1 MADGKITFST
11 ELDNKE
17 LEKGLSKLNKNI
29 ESSEKKLS
37 ALTEKR
43 KSIGDNLFDQKGKQ
57 SGIKAEL
64 EAAKD
69 EAMQTESVISDL
81 KAQIS
86 EMEAIRSNG
95 GSENPAEW
103 VAAETSLKE
112 AKASLK
118 EQEAILARQN
128 KEAEKLDG
136 QYTKITDQVNKTTE
150 SLMAV
155 KAQWESTSQEVSDMK
170 AQAVEMTEQIEASA
184 KNQSIFGDAVNATG
198 KGFDALL
205 SRASKLVSRV
215 FVFSMITTGLRAVRD
230 WMGQVIENND
240 EASAAVARL
249 KGAFLTMM
257 QPLMSVVIPI
267 FTTLVNLLTAIIGKI
282 AALFSMLGGKTV
294 KQSADAAKAL
304 NNQGK
309 AYKNVGKQVQKA
321 TKQLMGFDEINKLE
335 SPDTSTAGSGGGSS
349 DSGIQPDF
357 EWADGISETLDR
369 IANYVFLIGAGF
381 ALWKIGSMLPGQLGD
396 ILSKLGLIMIA
407 IGGLLI
413 AWDGVKDAWENGV
426 DWGNMAEMILGV
438 AIAAGALYMAFGSI
452 AAGITLIVGG
462 AVLLVTAFHDMMKNG
477 ANLKNT
483 LLAIA
488 GIMMAGLGI
497 SLLVGSFIPLLIAG
511 IASLLLAL
519 TVATGHGGEL
529 IDGLKQVCS
538 GFLDFITGVFSGD
551 WDKAWQGIVSVGK
564 GAVNI
569 LISIINSMIDLVVR
583 GLNML
588 SFDIPDWVPFIGGG
602 HFGFN
607 IQKAPQIPYLAQGAV
622 IPPNREFLAVLGDQ
636 SSGNNIEAPESLIRK
651 IVREETRGM
660 SSRRV
665 EELLETLISVV
676 NGIEVGDETIGR
688 AAARYNRVAERAR
701 GY

>member
-1 MADGKITFST
+1 MPDGKITFST
-11 ELDNKE
+11 DLDNKQ
-17 LEKGLSKLNKNI
+17 LEKKLSDLNKKI
-29 ESSEKKLS
+29 ESSEKKLYDKKEQQS
-37 ALTEKR
+37 AIR
-43 KSIGDNLFDQKGKQ
+43 
-57 SGIKAEL
+57 AEL
-64 EAAKD
+64 QAAKE
-69 EAMQTESVISDL
+69 EAQKTETAIADL

-86 EMEAIRSNG
+86 EMESIRDDFG
-95 GSENPAEW
+95 IEHPVGLAE
-103 VAAETSLKE
+103 AEK
-112 AKASLK
+112 SLK
-118 EQEAILARQN
+118 EQEAILASQN
-128 KEAEKLDG
+128 REVEKLDG
-136 QYTKITDQVNKTTE
+136 KYTKITDSVMQSAD
-150 SLMAV
+150 SL
-155 KAQWESTSQEVSDMK
+155 KDMK

-184 KNQSIFGDAVNATG
+184 KSQSVFGDAVNSTG
-198 KGFDALL
+198 KGFDVLL
-205 SRASKLVSRV
+205 SRVSRLVSRV
-215 FVFSMITTGLRAVRD
+215 FVFSMITAGLRAVRD

-257 QPLMSVVIPI
+257 QPLMSVVIPV
-267 FTTLVNLLTAIIGKI
+267 FTTIVNLLTAIIGKI

-309 AYKNVGKQVQKA
+309 AYKNVGKQAQKA

-335 SPDTSTAGSGGGSS
+335 SPDASTAGSGGGSS

-369 IANYVFLIGAGF
+369 IANYVLLIGAGF

-396 ILSKLGLIMIA
+396 ILSKLGLIIIA
-407 IGGLLI
+407 IGALLI
-413 AWDGVKDAWENGV
+413 AWDGVKNAWENGV

-529 IDGLKQVCS
+529 IAGLKQVCG
-538 GFLDFITGVFSGD
+538 GFIDFITGVFSGD
-551 WDKAWQGIVSVGK
+551 WDKAWKGIVNVGK
-564 GAVNI
+564 GAVSI
-569 LISIINSMIDLVVR
+569 LVSIINSMIDLVVR

-607 IQKAPQIPYLAQGAV
+607 IQKAPQIHLPWLAQGAV